1 MTDYFLIKSKLNG
14 FGITIAD
21 SKTAPRTPII
31 SFPINNVTGTDNQLW
46 ELVPIPPSIEPI

>member
-1 MTDYFLIKSKLNG
+1 VRKSYKSKLNG